1 MNRNS
6 IISSLLIAF
15 MMQSMCVS
23 AQGTITRKKKENSTT
38 SPTKPKPAS
47 KPNKNT
53 SQSINISA
61 QEKERIINN
70 LISNMV
76 YVEGGTFMMGAT
88 SEQGSDAY
96 SEEKPAHQVT
106 LSSFSIG
113 KYEVTQEEWQ
123 VVMGCNPSSYK
134 GAKRPVEEVS
144 WRDCQEFIRKLNTM
158 TGKRF
163 RLPTEAEWEYAA
175 RGGSRTKGYKYV
187 HSNGNGFCAW
197 SGYPDNRSILEGYT
211 TVAFSNSKK
220 KWDLYD
226 ALGYQIAS
234 DLEPF
239 DCNIDRNTWWA
250 PATSFFNNA
259 SSYASSNNIA
269 GQAAP
274 FCATEGYIAAKKD
287 GRCGYLDLDGNEVV
301 PFGILQD
308 VRPVHN
314 GKAWVKFNGKWG
326 VISIKATNQG
336 M

>member
-88 SEQGSDAY
+88 SEQGSDTY

-144 WRDCQEFIRKLNTM
+144 WRDSQEFIRKLNTM

-175 RGGSRTKGYKYV
+175 RGGSCTKGYKYAGSNSIDDV
-187 HSNGNGFCAW
+187 AWYYVKGYDKGGKRHYYGSHDVGQKSPNELGLYDMSGNVWEWCQDWLGSYNGNSQTNPTGPS
-197 SGYPDNRSILEGYT
+197 SGSYHVYRGGSWGD
-211 TVAFSNSKK
+211 
-220 KWDLYD
+220 D
-226 ALGYQIAS
+226 ARYCRVS
-234 DLEPF
+234 RR
-239 DCNIDRNTWWA
+239 RN
-250 PATSFFNNA
+250 
-259 SSYASSNNIA
+259 
-269 GQAAP
+269 
-274 FCATEGYIAAKKD
+274 
-287 GRCGYLDLDGNEVV
+287 
-301 PFGILQD
+301 
-308 VRPVHN
+308 
-314 GKAWVKFNGKWG
+314 
-326 VISIKATNQG
+326 IKAYSGAYLG
-336 M
+336 MRLAL